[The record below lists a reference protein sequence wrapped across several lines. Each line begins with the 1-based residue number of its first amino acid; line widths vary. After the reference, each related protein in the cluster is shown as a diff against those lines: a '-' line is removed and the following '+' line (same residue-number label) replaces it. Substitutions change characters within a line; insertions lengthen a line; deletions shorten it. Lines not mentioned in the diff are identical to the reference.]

1 MPSIAAIKE
10 QYPDLIDLDDEQVVD
25 VLHENF
31 YSSLSR
37 ADVAKAL
44 GVKPAEPKA
53 EPRSLLRTAG
63 DVGVSALKGAIGVPE
78 AALGLADLATG
89 GRAGQMAEEVGF
101 RPKEAKAILDEQYSP
116 QQKAAFQ
123 KVQAAD
129 GLGNT
134 FMEAVRNPSVVAHS
148 VVESLPSMGAG
159 GVIARGGLA
168 LAPKVAPLV
177 AGALGEGVV
186 GTGAAAEQIRQGS
199 KDGLLTPTQSGLAAA
214 TGALTTG
221 FAMLG
226 GKIAKKLGIADV
238 DTMLAGA
245 TTYPAM
251 RKGVVRS
258 ALEGAVAEGFLEE
271 LPQSISEQILQNI
284 ALDRPLEEGVNQ
296 AAVLG
301 LLSGATMGAGGNVM
315 SAASGPAKPAGP
327 LARATAAVPASTIED
342 IAVKSAAEKA
352 GPAPIDPADDPIA
365 ARIEELPEEV
375 RDEARKAYAVL
386 NNPNAAKGVQN
397 YNKKLL
403 DRHLSQASQEFH
415 AKKAAETEEQSA
427 QAAIKSIAGQTE
439 KVDLETGEITR
450 AFDQRQ
456 ADAPKQEEGDVLN
469 AEGKPFTNMGAAKKT
484 ARELGDGF
492 APIRLGTNAYVVR
505 PKEKPAAGEWQ
516 AFAPESGTKGIPR
529 ADMPQIKAEHRG
541 AMVNFLLARG
551 IRADM
556 AEEVAAD
563 TLKPTQAEFSTEKV
577 KLAKAY
583 EGGERSI
590 LISSDNHVLDGHHQ
604 WLNKLDSKQPVKVIR
619 LNAPIDQLMETVKEF
634 PSAETSAGATAKTDT
649 PAAPVG
655 EAKPDTAVADGAPGA
670 DAAGSAD
677 NAQDS
682 LKKAVSPVD
691 ETPQKSEN
699 SDLKTIGAKLIPDMT
714 DEELPRMLDFYGPT
728 HKRTAKIQKEIDKR
742 AAAGGEETRQQKA
755 REERQAL
762 DVKRRAQ
769 AGTPEG
775 LARIQAE
782 SPTPDQLIAAGAL
795 SVSEHQRDRVAK
807 MKPAEHAEEL
817 ARVKK
822 AIDED
827 GERIDQY
834 RNEGPAA
841 MTPYDFNM
849 AHFNEDGV
857 ESVKAGISFLAQRLR
872 GNSSYLTALL
882 GRDPEPTAEK
892 GKKADKNPSKA
903 PAGQQGSAPVA
914 IKNVA
919 PVVAQA
925 ESDLNNALAAIGME
939 AFGARTWRI
948 ETSGATEVQVKLKS
962 ESPLQIEVSTLVPSM
977 PTVREMVDT
986 IPAAVTAAQDLKG
999 KVKEFLSKAAEKVA
1013 STRLKTE
1020 PVQPEDT
1027 QRITSSK
1034 AEMRPYRREDGSI
1047 GYEAVPIVDTK
1058 EPDATLRAL
1067 AHKDAAAGDV
1077 KLGNGQFVT
1086 LDQAVA
1092 AAREHMT
1099 EDQWSKPFQFNNVL
1113 DIAPTDWDRM
1123 VKAMAPAKPAVASN
1137 TVFTEDAAT
1146 KARAVLKA
1154 KLSGTLNSGLDPELL
1169 QAGLTLAGYHI
1180 EKGARTF
1187 AAYAKAMIADLGDEV
1202 KPYLQSWYMGIKYDP
1217 RAAAFEGMDTPAVME
1232 SVNLD
1237 KLPDDA
1243 DTGGKVNGHATQQ
1256 LDKSGAGA
1264 LEGAPSKN
1272 VRAPG
1277 GDKQAGSSPDGGR
1290 GRDGGGDART
1300 ADAGGDPDGSL
1311 GTGEGAVPVPARGTG
1326 AGAKDAKKPRVPR
1339 TRAAD
1344 EGPGLFGDAGGLTP
1358 AEGPNPAPNAPAI
1371 AAPQVKAEDFSISD
1385 ELALGEGGQKTKY
1398 KNNVAAIR
1406 LLAELEKT
1414 ERLATPD
1421 EQKVLAKYVGWGG
1434 VSGVF
1439 DADHKDWQKEH
1450 AELKALLSQ
1459 DEWDAA
1465 ARSTRYAHY
1474 TSREIIVDGIYAAM
1488 RRFGFTGGKTLEA
1501 GAGVGNFLGLM
1512 PADMRSAGR
1521 FTAIER
1527 EPFSSAIA
1535 RQLYPQQN
1543 VQRADF
1549 TEFRGTDAY
1558 YDAAVGNPPFAADPQ
1573 TDRSGRKHLSGLSL
1587 HNYFF
1592 AKSVDMLREGGIMAQ
1607 VVTNYFLDA
1616 KADTARKYIS
1626 DRVQFLGAI
1635 RLPNSAFAKN
1645 ANTEVTTD
1653 IVFLQKRPD
1662 SEFGGKAAREDAKR
1676 WMTVGQH
1683 KDAKGKVVPLNQ
1695 YFIDHPEMMLGE
1707 FGAHGSMY
1715 GPNHPALVAKPGQ
1728 DTLAMLKAA
1737 VEKLP
1742 AAVYKSVAETGTA
1755 DHTQAAI
1762 TALKDPSVREGG
1774 YFMDGDKLMQR
1785 LPDLGGEARGTQV
1798 TPETQW
1804 TEKTKLGEPGFE
1816 RIKSLSAMR
1825 ATVRGLIAAEMADDA
1840 KTMTSLRKVLNEQ
1853 YDAYRSTHGLIN
1865 DPSTLRVF
1873 EDDPDFPLLA
1883 SLEHGYTPGIGP
1895 AAAKRMGVKPTAST
1909 AKKGPI
1915 FSQRVV
1921 AARQKVQKVESP
1933 ADALAVSM
1941 AERGK
1946 LDAAYIGE
1954 LLGKEPD
1961 AVLKELSSGDAPLLF
1976 RDPAT
1981 DEYVLRDAYLSGN
1994 VRAKLAQAKAA
2005 GMFGNTK
2012 ALEAVQPPD
2021 VASHEIS
2028 ARVGS
2033 PWVPT
2038 SVYADFAQSLFGEE
2052 SKADVFYLQLNSSFQ
2067 LHVTGAS
2074 EVSLRNTWGT
2084 PSYKGDELLQAV
2096 MNNRSIKVTYR
2107 DSEGRTHTD
2116 IEATEL
2122 ANTKAQEIKDRFGDW
2137 LFSDPDRSELLTRAY
2152 NETNNNYVTR
2162 VYDGGN
2168 MTFPGKVPDSV
2179 IKFRRHQRN
2188 AIARIVQDRTTLLDH
2203 VVGAGK
2209 TFTIVAGA
2217 MELKRTGLA
2226 RKPMVAVPN
2235 HLVKQWAADFYRLYP
2250 GANVLTATKKDFE
2263 KGNRRKFLA
2272 RIATGDWDAVVIA
2285 HSSFGFIKPAPEFE
2299 AQFNQQQVSHIM
2311 ATIKAVDDSDGDKP
2325 TKKRTIKQ
2333 LEAMKERLENRI
2345 KSLRDKP
2352 MDDLLDFE
2360 QIGVDQLF
2368 VDEFH
2373 MFKNLMFSTKMQNVQ
2388 GLGDSAG
2395 SQRAYDMYVKISQ
2408 IFAKN
2413 GRGQGVVAATGT
2425 PVSNSLAEMYHM
2437 MRYLMPAQMEELG
2450 FESFDAWANTFASV
2464 EQVWMQAP
2472 SGDGFK
2478 ASNRMSNFVN
2488 TPELLKMFD
2497 QVSDTVTMADIKK
2510 AYSEENDG
2518 AEFPLPKLKGGRRT
2532 PVSLEKS
2539 PAQDAYMLEI
2549 AKRAKEIEQRRGPPK
2564 KGDDNI
2570 LVVMGDARKAAMDIR
2585 LVDKD
2590 VMEREKGGR
2599 IDRAT
2604 DETVARYQKY
2614 DKWKGTQIVFS
2625 DLGTPIKHAK
2635 TELKEYEALQARIQA
2650 ATEEVIGQAALG
2662 NEQAAAVLEDVE
2674 AAQAE
2679 VETKGADWLGAVQAA
2694 MRGFSIYDDFKAALI
2709 EKGIPEGEIAFIHD
2723 YNTDDQK
2730 ASLFRKMNAGQIR
2743 VLLGSTSKLGAGTNV
2758 QERLVAEHHL
2768 DVPWRP
2774 SDVEQREGRI
2784 ERQGNILMT
2793 EIPGFEIEILAYVTK
2808 DTLDMRMWQV
2818 QETKL
2823 KMINQLRTRQIGREI
2838 DNAFEDMELSAGEMQ
2853 AAATGDINLLKEIQ
2867 LRNDVKKLE
2876 QKRRSF
2882 EAQRND
2888 LLSRKKRN
2896 ADKLRRLPAE
2906 LETATEEASHVQAY
2920 FDDMLEKAPKFQLTI
2935 DGKEYT
2941 DANDAAAY
2949 LRELHDAR
2957 VDVEGEDGKTT
2968 SKAAPLSVVINGE
2981 TFKSRAGMI
2990 DAFTEVRG
2998 DTDPIA
3004 WKFNGETYRRRSKL
3018 ATAIRQNVVD
3028 SIADQVVK
3036 EVGTVGDYTV
3046 AVEGEVGAK
3055 GFTTVDLTMSRGGKV
3070 VMSRD
3075 FQTQDTANVA
3085 DRVVKIVENLLDSTL
3100 LEANY
3105 IKRDLENARKEEQE
3119 LAKTEAAGVWPEEGK
3134 LEAARAAHKDVL
3146 GKLKQKDASK
3156 EGDAPADVAFARS
3169 TAEEKNALKQ
3179 LSENDEL
3186 FSLAKSD
3193 SKTVEGIVADASE
3206 GITVKKEKD
3215 VVGRTVYT
3223 FTMPDG
3229 KTATMSV
3236 RPFNPYATEEAPTLY
3251 GYTLKDGEM
3260 TGLAIERPGK
3270 SPEKAGD
3277 LDDVWVDVSKL
3288 QTGGGGQEIYN
3299 IAQTYAHNTG
3309 RIFIGDP
3316 AGLTDDALRRRTEQ
3330 MLSSALKFGTTK
3342 HLAPHPRQIA
3352 GDAKLGI
3359 PALKWTYGDDLGNIE
3374 SLIQTSLAS
3383 YSHVN
3388 PLTFEPS
3395 TGRFLDSEGHEL
3407 DGNAISLVV
3416 RGTGLGASGAGAK
3429 TLKRSAVFQSL
3440 VRAGSGE
3447 GSGARPGAGILARL
3461 VGVASQ
3467 SGASTSK
3474 VFYARSTDP
3483 VAAAQSTQAVEKIV
3497 EGLTSRWDNAPAI
3510 VVAYD
3515 MADPR
3520 IPQAARDADQKL
3532 RSGGTETN
3540 PDAFFYKNKVYLLAS
3555 AMGTPQKVAEKL
3567 LHESLGH
3574 YGLRGNFGD
3583 DLKPILQQLY
3593 ALRRPEV
3600 VAKAKEYGLDVAD
3613 EKQRL
3618 QAAEEVLAEMAQTRP
3633 EIGFVRRAIAII
3645 RTWLRRNFP
3654 GFKNLA
3660 LSDEDVI
3667 ANYILPARGW
3677 VERAAGVDK
3686 EPAEMAPAF
3695 GRSNSDVG
3703 KAFNAMVKNV
3713 EQDLHG
3719 VLMNWNESEL
3729 NEDKDKIVGFV
3740 GRDAFYSKGRDGGKT
3755 VVSKKEFMDWL
3766 ASDAPFDTETYGP
3779 EITTDTEWAESIE
3792 RLRALLPSGFSESG
3806 KSDAMFS
3813 RSLAD
3818 AMNST
3823 QDVKLPAGY
3832 IVNDFFKGDGKL
3844 SFWHKTV
3851 GTQYNLAERNPAFKK
3866 VFDGV
3871 QDFINDVSFYA
3882 TDAADSAPSILP
3894 KLESWKDIGKSAISA
3909 ADNKAIAA
3917 PIFEGT
3923 LTWTRGKDGQP
3934 AKMADMEAAAEKMTT
3949 DAKAQL
3955 LFKRK
3960 KITEGLL
3967 KMWQGLPIEQYEKL
3981 IEGKFEREFLKP
3993 GIVFTPA
4000 ELKSLFKLTDQQVA
4014 LYQEFRA
4021 ATDKSLTNMAVAD
4034 MIRFGGQDVAAVRDE
4049 ALGMGDVDAA
4059 AVLLRDHLMEQA
4071 DGSDRNEVLIDTA
4084 DKMIQKADRAR
4095 DLMNRGYAPLSRF
4108 GSYSLDVVD
4117 QKGDRVYFGLF
4128 ESKAEANKMARQMK
4142 ANFPE
4147 ATVSQGTMSDEEYKL
4162 FAGVSPETLELF
4174 GEMLGLEAGGD
4185 DAGHQAFQQYLKLA
4199 KNNRSAMKRLI
4210 ERKGI
4215 AGFSE
4220 DPGRVLAG
4228 FVYSNARQT
4237 SAGLHMGGITQSVR
4251 DIPKGQGELKD
4262 AAVQLLDYVK
4272 NPQEEAQKIRGLLF
4286 AQYLGGSI
4294 ASAMVNLMQPLNV
4307 TFPWLS
4313 QHGGVLKAAGQMKS
4327 AVVDAMKDS
4336 TGDKA
4341 LDEALKKAAE
4351 DGIVSPQEVFQL
4363 MAQAQ
4368 GKATLKPGDGTLT
4381 GDALAKGSNALSKLS
4396 LAWGKVFGLAEQ
4408 FNRRTTFIA
4417 AYRTAVEQKMAD
4429 PAKFAERAVNE
4440 TQFVYN
4446 KGAKPKWARGAVGG
4460 VLFTFKSYSINY
4472 VEMLSRMA
4480 SSGPEGK
4487 KAALLALGVLFLMSG
4502 AGGLPF
4508 AEDIDDLIDGVMQRL
4523 GYNFSSKQAKQE
4535 FLTSALG
4542 RDGAQF
4548 VERGISG
4555 IAGVPIDVSGRLGMG
4570 NLIPGTGLLTKKQ
4583 DHGRDMLELAG
4594 PAGDLA
4600 KRTFEA
4606 AGKLVDGNVTGRTGA
4621 VATLAPTAARNLI
4634 QAMDMA
4640 NTGMYRDTTGKKVLD
4655 VDGYDVLAKAI
4666 GFQPN
4671 DVARVQDATRQ
4682 VQNMIG
4688 QNKIRESEIAAQW
4701 AQGVFEQDQ
4710 AKVQD
4715 ARDALARWNEANPTA
4730 PIRIQMPQI
4739 LKRVK
4744 AMREDK
4750 ATRIAKTAPREIR
4763 ATVRRELADSNE

>member
-1 MPSIAAIKE
+1 MPSIATLKE
-10 QYPDLIDLDDEQVVD
+10 QYPDLSDLDDNQVIDAV
-25 VLHENF
+25 HEA
-31 YSSLSR
+31 YYPDLPR
-37 ADVAKAL
+37 ADVAKAF
-44 GVKPAEPKA
+44 GVKPPEAKP
-53 EPRSLLRTAG
+53 EPRSLMRTAG
-63 DVGVSALKGAIGVPE
+63 DVGISALKGAIGVPE
-78 AALGLADLATG
+78 AAVGLADLATG
-89 GRAGQMAEEVGF
+89 GRAGQLAEEVGF
-101 RPKEAKAILDEQYSP
+101 RPKAAKAMLDEAYSP

-129 GLGNT
+129 GLGDT
-134 FMEAVRNPSVVAHS
+134 FMAAVNNPSVVAHS

-159 GVIARGGLA
+159 GVLARGGLA
-168 LAPKVAPLV
+168 LAPKLTPVV
-177 AGALGEGVV
+177 AGALGEGIV
-186 GTGAAAEQIRQGS
+186 GAGAAAEQIRQGS
-199 KDGLLTPTQSGLAAA
+199 TDGLLTGTQTGLAAA

-221 FAMLG
+221 FGMLG

-245 TTYPAM
+245 ATYPAT

-271 LPQSISEQILQNI
+271 LPQSISEQVLQNI
-284 ALDRPLEEGVNQ
+284 ALDRPIEEGVNQ

-301 LLSGATMGAGGNVM
+301 LLSGATMGAGGNIM
-315 SAASGPAKPAGP
+315 AAGGQSKPAGP
-327 LARATAAVPASTIED
+327 LARAAAAVPASTIED
-342 IAVKSAAEKA
+342 IAIKA
-352 GPAPIDPADDPIA
+352 NAPKDPAPVALNADEDPIV
-365 ARIEELPEEV
+365 ARIEQLPEAV
-375 RDEARKAYAVL
+375 REEARKAYAVL

-403 DRHLSQASQEFH
+403 DRHLSQEAQEFH
-415 AKKAAETEEQSA
+415 AGKAAGQEIQEPAATE
-427 QAAIKSIAGQTE
+427 KIAPKTE
-439 KVDLETGEITR
+439 KVDPDTGEITR
-450 AFDQRQ
+450 AYDVRQ
-456 ADAPKQEEGDVLN
+456 ADAPKQEDGDVLN

-484 ARELGDGF
+484 AREMGEGYR
-492 APIRLGTNAYVVR
+492 PIRLGTNAYVVR
-505 PKEKPAAGEWQ
+505 PSQKPAEFGFKQAFAGLKDGGTTDDLYNKAFEALKAGKDTISGVKDPILSRAKAAFDAGDIKSAADIRALEQAGYPAKQQAKGEWQ
-516 AFAPESGTKGIPR
+516 AFTPDSGTKGIPR
-529 ADMPQIKAEHRG
+529 AEMPQIKAEHRG
-541 AMVNFLLARG
+541 AMVNFLGARG
-551 IRADM
+551 IKADL

-583 EGGERSI
+583 QGGERSI

-604 WLNKLDSKQPVKVIR
+604 WLNKLQGNAPVKVIR

-634 PSAETSAGATAKTDT
+634 PSAETEPSPKVDT

-655 EAKPDTAVADGAPGA
+655 EAKPDTAATNG
-670 DAAGSAD
+670 AAGAAKAGTAD
-677 NAQDS
+677 DAPDS
-682 LKKAVSPVD
+682 LKTALSPAG
-691 ETPQKSEN
+691 ETPKKSETT
-699 SDLKTIGAKLIPDMT
+699 DFKGIGSKLIPDMS
-714 DEELPRMLDFYGPT
+714 DEELPLMVEFYGPK
-728 HKRTAKIQKEIDKR
+728 HKRTAKLQKEIEKR
-742 AAAGGEETRQQKA
+742 AAAGGEEARIAKGRADQKA
-755 REERQAL
+755 LNQ
-762 DVKRRAQ
+762 KRRDQVTA
-769 AGTPEG
+769 PEG
-775 LARIQAE
+775 KARIQAE
-782 SPTPDQLIAAGAL
+782 TPTPSQLIAQGAED
-795 SVSEHQRDRVAK
+795 VSQHQRDRVAK
-807 MKPAEHAEEL
+807 MKPAELTEETT
-817 ARVKK
+817 RVKK
-822 AIDED
+822 AIDD
-827 GERIDQY
+827 DSKLIERY
-834 RNEGPAA
+834 RDEGPNA
-841 MTPYDFNM
+841 MSDYDFDL
-849 AHFNEDGV
+849 AHRDDDGV
-857 ESVKAGISFLAQRLR
+857 ETMKKAVGFLARRLR

-882 GRDPEPTAEK
+882 ERGDPTNGEK
-892 GKKADKNPSKA
+892 AVKTPSKA
-903 PAGQQGSAPVA
+903 APGQQKPAPAA
-914 IKNVA
+914 IK
-919 PVVAQA
+919 
-925 ESDLNNALAAIGME
+925 
-939 AFGARTWRI
+939 
-948 ETSGATEVQVKLKS
+948 
-962 ESPLQIEVSTLVPSM
+962 
-977 PTVREMVDT
+977 
-986 IPAAVTAAQDLKG
+986 
-999 KVKEFLSKAAEKVA
+999 KVA
-1013 STRLKTE
+1013 SSDVDTAAALRQKLRDQEAAPGGVVDDRLREQVAKLDKAVAE
-1020 PVQPEDT
+1020 PARDINGNVIQHPKLEGEARWEYPVASKNEQPMLTAAKARVVDYMNGDIDRAQLMTDLEASGLPQGTLFSIT
-1027 QRITSSK
+1027 QRLRTDGPSNGEMDALLARRK
-1034 AEMRPYRREDGSI
+1034 AGE
-1047 GYEAVPIVDTK
+1047 
-1058 EPDATLRAL
+1058 
-1067 AHKDAAAGDV
+1067 
-1077 KLGNGQFVT
+1077 
-1086 LDQAVA
+1086 
-1092 AAREHMT
+1092 
-1099 EDQWSKPFQFNNVL
+1099 
-1113 DIAPTDWDRM
+1113 
-1123 VKAMAPAKPAVASN
+1123 KPAISAN
-1137 TVFTEDAAT
+1137 TVFTEDAAI

-1154 KLSGTLNSGLDPELL
+1154 KLSGTLNSGIDPELM

-1187 AAYAKAMIADLGDEV
+1187 AAYAKAMLADLGDGV
-1202 KPYLQSWYMGIKYDP
+1202 KPYLQSWYMAVKYDP

-1237 KLPDDA
+1237 KLVDAPIVDVSAAVRDAAEQAGRDAIIGVFDWTSKASTQAKAKSAILDSLYSSGAAEAGIEQVADQVMAQLLAEVENGPKKA
-1243 DTGGKVNGHATQQ
+1243 DTGGKANGHAAQQ
-1256 LDKSGAGA
+1256 LDQSGTGT
-1264 LEGAPSKN
+1264 LEGAPSED

-1277 GDKQAGSSPDGGR
+1277 GNEQTGDSPDR
-1290 GRDGGGDART
+1290 SSGRDGGGDAS
-1300 ADAGGDPDGSL
+1300 ASDAGGKPDGSL
-1311 GTGEGAVPVPARGTG
+1311 GTGEGAVPVPARGTR
-1326 AGAKDAKKPRVPR
+1326 AGAKDAKKPRVS
-1339 TRAAD
+1339 RARPAD
-1344 EGPGLFGDAGGLTP
+1344 EGLGLFGDAGGIEP
-1358 AEGPNPAPNAPAI
+1358 DGGHNPAPNAPAI
-1371 AAPQVKAEDFSISD
+1371 AAPQVKAEDFTISD
-1385 ELALGEGGQKTKY
+1385 ELALGEGGQKTKF

-1406 LLAELEKT
+1406 LLAELESS

-1434 VSGVF
+1434 LPQAF
-1439 DADHKDWQKEH
+1439 DPANADWAKEH
-1450 AELKALLSQ
+1450 AEITALMTPEELA
-1459 DEWDAA
+1459 DAR
-1465 ARSTRYAHY
+1465 RSTRYAHY

-1616 KADTARKYIS
+1616 KADTARKYIG
-1626 DRVQFLGAI
+1626 DRVKFLGAI

-1683 KDAKGKVVPLNQ
+1683 RDSKGKIVPLNQ
-1695 YFIDHPEMMLGE
+1695 YFIDNPGMMLGE

-1715 GPNHPALVAKPGQ
+1715 GPDHPALVAKPGQ
-1728 DTLAMLKAA
+1728 DTLAMLKEA
-1737 VEKLP
+1737 VGRLP
-1742 AAVYKSVAETGTA
+1742 EGVYKSVAETGTA

-1774 YFMDGDKLMQR
+1774 YFLEGDKLMQR
-1785 LPDLGGEARGTQV
+1785 LPDLAGEARGMQV

-1804 TEKTKLGEPGFE
+1804 TEKTKLGETGFE
-1816 RIKSLSAMR
+1816 RIKALSAMR

-1840 KTMTSLRKVLNEQ
+1840 KTMTGLRKTLNEQ
-1853 YDAYRSTHGLIN
+1853 YDAYRTTHGLIN

-1895 AAAKRMGVKPTAST
+1895 AAAKRLGVKPTAST

-1921 AARQKVQKVESP
+1921 AARQQVQKVDTP

-1981 DEYVLRDAYLSGN
+1981 DEFVLRDAYLSGN
-1994 VRAKLAQAKAA
+1994 VRAKLAQAKSA
-2005 GMFGNTK
+2005 GMFANAK

-2052 SKADVFYLQLNSSFQ
+2052 AKAHVFYLPLNSSFQ
-2067 LHVTGAS
+2067 LAVSGGA
-2074 EVSLRNTWGT
+2074 EVALRNTWGT
-2084 PSYKGDELLQAV
+2084 PSYRGDELLQAI
-2096 MNNRSIKVTYR
+2096 MNNRSIKVTFR
-2107 DSEGRTHTD
+2107 DSEGRTHTN

-2122 ANTKAQEIKDRFGDW
+2122 ANNKAQEIKDRFSDW

-2162 VYDGGN
+2162 VYDGSN
-2168 MTFPGKVPDSV
+2168 MSFPGKVPDSI

-2188 AIARIVQDRTTLLDH
+2188 AIARIVQDRTALLDH

-2209 TFTIVAGA
+2209 TFTVIAGA

-2263 KGNRRKFLA
+2263 KANRRKFLA

-2285 HSSFGFIKPAPEFE
+2285 HSSYGFIKPAPEFE
-2299 AQFNQQQVSHIM
+2299 AQFNREQVKHIM

-2368 VDEFH
+2368 VDEAH
-2373 MFKNLMFSTKMQNVQ
+2373 LFKNLMFSTKMQNVQ

-2395 SQRAYDMYVKISQ
+2395 SQRAYDMYVKAHQ
-2408 IFAKN
+2408 IYEKN
-2413 GRGQGVVAATGT
+2413 GRGQGVVFATGT

-2437 MRYLMPAQMEELG
+2437 MRYLMPVQMAELG

-2532 PVSLEKS
+2532 PVSLDKS
-2539 PAQDAYMLEI
+2539 PAQDAYMVDI

-2590 VMEREKGGR
+2590 VMTREKGGR

-2604 DETVARYQKY
+2604 DETLARYQKY

-2635 TELKEYEALQARIQA
+2635 AELKEYEALQARIA
-2650 ATEEVIGQAALG
+2650 AGTEEVIGQAALG
-2662 NEQAAAVLEDVE
+2662 SEQAAAVLEDVE
-2674 AAQAE
+2674 AAQTE
-2679 VETKGADWLGAVQAA
+2679 VESKGADWLGAVQAA
-2694 MRGFSIYDDFKAALI
+2694 LRGFSVYDDFKAALI
-2709 EKGIPEGEIAFIHD
+2709 EKGIPEAEIAFIHD

-2730 ASLFRKMNAGQIR
+2730 ASLFRKVNAGQIR

-2793 EIPGFEIEILAYVTK
+2793 EIPDFEIEILAYVTK

-2906 LETATEEASHVQAY
+2906 LEAATEEAKHVQAY
-2920 FDDMLEKAPKFQLTI
+2920 FDDMLGSAPKFEANI
-2935 DGKEYT
+2935 DGKDYT
-2941 DANDAAAY
+2941 DANEAAVY

-2957 VDVEGEDGKTT
+2957 VESTDEEGKAT
-2968 SKAAPLSVVINGE
+2968 SKAAPLNVVINGE

-2990 DAFTEVRG
+2990 DAFSDIRG
-2998 DTDPIA
+2998 DVDPIA
-3004 WKFNGETYRRRSKL
+3004 WKFNGETFRRRSKL

-3028 SIADQVVK
+3028 SIADQVLK

-3046 AVEGEVGAK
+3046 AVEGNVGEK
-3055 GFTTVDLTMSRGGKV
+3055 GMTNVDLTLSRGGKV

-3075 FQTQDTANVA
+3075 FMTQDTAGVA
-3085 DRVVKIVENLLDSTL
+3085 DRVIKVTENLMDGALI
-3100 LEANY
+3100 EAGY
-3105 IKRDLENARKEEQE
+3105 LKRDLEAAKKEEAE
-3119 LAKTEAAGVWPEEGK
+3119 LAKTEAAGRWPDEDK
-3134 LEAARAAHKDVL
+3134 LEAARAAHKEVM
-3146 GKLKQKDASK
+3146 GKLKQKDAAK
-3156 EGDAPADVAFARS
+3156 PADADVAFARS
-3169 TAEEKNALKQ
+3169 TPEEANALKA

-3186 FSLAKSD
+3186 FALAKSD
-3193 SKTVEGIVADASE
+3193 KKTVEGIVADASE

-3215 VVGRTVYT
+3215 TVGRTVYT

-3236 RPFNPYATEEAPTLY
+3236 RPFNPYATEDAPTLY

-3260 TGLAIERPGK
+3260 TGLAIERPGTN
-3270 SPEKAGD
+3270 PEDAGD
-3277 LDDVWVDVSKL
+3277 LDDVWVDVSNLKSG
-3288 QTGGGGQEIYN
+3288 TGGQEIYN
-3299 IAQTYAHNTG
+3299 IAQSFAHNTG

-3316 AGLTDDALRRRTEQ
+3316 AGLTDRALSRRTEQ

-3342 HLAPHPRQIA
+3342 HLAPHPRQIE

-3359 PALKWTYGDDLGNIE
+3359 PPLKWTYGDDLGNIE

-3395 TGRFLDSEGHEL
+3395 TGRFLDSEGNEL

-3416 RGTGLGASGAGAK
+3416 RDTGLGASGAGVK
-3429 TLKRSAVFQSL
+3429 TLKRGAIFDAL
-3440 VRAGSGE
+3440 VRKGSGK
-3447 GSGARPGAGILARL
+3447 GSGARAGAGILEGL
-3461 VGVASQ
+3461 VGIAGQ
-3467 SGASTSK
+3467 SGAPASK

-3483 VAAAQSTQAVEKIV
+3483 VAAAQTTQAVEKIV
-3497 EGLTSRWDNAPAI
+3497 QGLTSRWENAPDI

-3515 MADPR
+3515 MADAR
-3520 IPQAARDADQKL
+3520 IPQAAREADQKL

-3540 PDAFFYKNKVYLLAS
+3540 PDAFFYKSKVYLLAS

-3600 VAKAKEYGLDVAD
+3600 EAKAKEYGLDVKD

-3660 LSDEDVI
+3660 LSDDDI
-3667 ANYILPARGW
+3667 ITNYILPARGW

-3686 EPAEMAPAF
+3686 EPAGMAPAF
-3695 GRSNSDVG
+3695 SRSTDDV
-3703 KAFNAMVKNV
+3703 
-3713 EQDLHG
+3713 
-3719 VLMNWNESEL
+3719 
-3729 NEDKDKIVGFV
+3729 
-3740 GRDAFYSKGRDGGKT
+3740 
-3755 VVSKKEFMDWL
+3755 
-3766 ASDAPFDTETYGP
+3766 
-3779 EITTDTEWAESIE
+3779 
-3792 RLRALLPSGFSESG
+3792 
-3806 KSDAMFS
+3806 MFS
-3813 RSLAD
+3813 RSLTGALNN
-3818 AMNST
+3818 A
-3823 QDVKLPAGY
+3823 QEVKLPAGY

-3866 VFDGV
+3866 VFNGV
-3871 QDFINDVSFYA
+3871 QDFINDVSHYA

-3894 KLESWKDIGKSAISA
+3894 KLESWKDIAKSAISA

-3923 LTWTRGKDGQP
+3923 LTWTRDKDGQP
-3934 AKMADMEAAAEKMTT
+3934 AKMTDMEAAAEKMTT
-3949 DAKAQL
+3949 EAKAQL

-3960 KITEGLL
+3960 KVTEGLL

-3981 IEGKFEREFLKP
+3981 IESKFAREFLKP

-4000 ELKSLFKLTDQQVA
+4000 ELKSLYKLTDEQIA
-4014 LYQEFRA
+4014 LYNEFRA

-4034 MIRFGGQDVAAVRDE
+4034 MIRFGGEDVAAVRDE

-4059 AVLLRDHLMEQA
+4059 AVLLRDHLLEQA
-4071 DGSDRNEVLIDTA
+4071 EGSERNDVLIDTA

-4117 QKGDRVYFGLF
+4117 EKGDRVYFGLF

-4142 ANFPE
+4142 ANFPA

-4162 FAGVSPETLELF
+4162 FAGVSPETVELF
-4174 GEMLGLEAGGD
+4174 GEMLGLETGGD
-4185 DAGHQAFQQYLKLA
+4185 DASHQAFQQYLKLA
-4199 KNNRSAMKRLI
+4199 KANRSAMKRLI

-4237 SAGLHMGGITQSVR
+4237 SAGLHMSGITQAVR

-4294 ASAMVNLMQPLNV
+4294 ASALVNLMQPLNV

-4313 QHGGVLKAAGQMKS
+4313 QYGGVVKAAGQMKN
-4327 AVVDAMKDS
+4327 AVSDALKKS

-4368 GKATLKPGDGTLT
+4368 GKATLKPGDGTAT
-4381 GDALAKGSNALSKLS
+4381 GDALARGSNALSKLS
-4396 LAWGKVFGLAEQ
+4396 LGWGKVFGLAEQ

-4417 AYRTAVEQKMAD
+4417 AYRTAVEQKMTD
-4429 PAKFAERAVNE
+4429 PAAFAEKAVNE

-4472 VEMLSRMA
+4472 VELLSRMA

-4487 KAALLALGVLFLMSG
+4487 KAALLALGVLFMMSG

-4508 AEDIDDLIDGVMQRL
+4508 AEDLDDLVDGVMQRL

-4535 FLTSALG
+4535 FFTGILG

-4548 VERGISG
+4548 VERGVSG

-4606 AGKLVDGNVTGRTGA
+4606 AGKLVDGNITGRTGA
-4621 VATLAPTAARNLI
+4621 VATLSPTAARNLI
-4634 QAMDMA
+4634 QAVDMA
-4640 NTGMYRDTTGKKVLD
+4640 NTGMYRDVTGKKVID
-4655 VDGYDVLAKAI
+4655 TDGYDVLAKAI

-4688 QNKIRESEIAAQW
+4688 QNKIREGEIAAQW
-4701 AQGVFEQDQ
+4701 AQGVFEQDA

-4715 ARDALARWNEANPTA
+4715 ARDALARWNEANPAA

-4739 LKRVK
+4739 IKRVK

-4750 ATRIAKTAPREIR
+4750 ATRIAKTAPKEIR
-4763 ATVRRELADSNE
+4763 ASVRRELADTD